1 MVLIDVATINPFDNS
16 HARDVFDAGSDR
28 RIPAFLR
35 TGKRRRRFA
44 RIANICPRPS
54 DMS

>member
-1 MVLIDVATINPFDNS
+1 MVLTDVATINPVDNS

-35 TGKRRRRFA
+35 TGKTAQEVRTHREYLSA
-44 RIANICPRPS
+44 LHQT
-54 DMS
+54 